1 MNSLETSKQLLENYM
16 RAESLTEQHEILSK
30 EVDLFKE
37 ASIDDKKEI
46 LKMVLDYGIDKLF
59 QEEEKKD

>member
-1 MNSLETSKQLLENYM
+1 MSILETSKQLLENYM
-16 RAESLTEQHEILSK
+16 RAETLTEQNEILSK

-46 LKMVLDYGIDKLF
+46 LKMAFSYGIDKLF
-59 QEEEKKD
+59 